1 MYTGCCKCNTPI
13 GQYIMRKSASDPIG
27 TLSVGNVINAAVSV
41 YKSNF
46 RDFFS
51 LALRS
56 VGWLL
61 LGFVGLIPVIL
72 VAVAINNAGV
82 TVLAGVV
89 WLALFMFCL
98 AKSLNSRGVVTRI
111 AYQQLINQPES
122 LFSASSQLA
131 NSHWKFLRLALWL
144 GLFIFGVLIL
154 AYLAFGALGGL
165 GVFLA
170 TQLPNAIGYILA
182 AVLIIAGVVAFFW
195 IFLSFYSSWFVA
207 ELPIAVERSAAGLD
221 AIGRSRQLST
231 PFSSRILMI
240 ILVAFLIV
248 LPINI
253 IASVPA
259 LAVIGQEPTS
269 PAYITGQVLNLVL
282 SILLELFLM
291 PFWQV
296 IKSVVYFD
304 LRSRLE
310 GADLQ
315 MK

>member
-1 MYTGCCKCNTPI
+1 
-13 GQYIMRKSASDPIG
+13 MRKSASDPIG
-27 TLSVGNVINAAVSV
+27 TLSVGNVINAAVSL

-72 VAVAINNAGV
+72 VAAAINNAGV
-82 TVLAGVV
+82 SVLAGVV
-89 WLALFMFCL
+89 WLGLFMFCL
-98 AKSLNSRGVVTRI
+98 AKSLNSRGVVARI

-154 AYLAFGALGGL
+154 AYLALAALGGL

-182 AVLIIAGVVAFFW
+182 AVLIIAGIVAFFW
-195 IFLSFYSSWFVA
+195 TFLSFYSSWFVA
-207 ELPIAVERSAAGLD
+207 ELPIAVERCAAGLD

-231 PFSSRILMI
+231 PFSSRILII
-240 ILVAFLIV
+240 ILVAFLIT
-248 LPINI
+248 LPLNI

-259 LAVIGQEPTS
+259 LAVIGQEQTS
-269 PAYITGQVLNLVL
+269 PTYLIAQGLNLVL
-282 SILLELFLM
+282 SILLELFIM

>member
-1 MYTGCCKCNTPI
+1 
-13 GQYIMRKSASDPIG
+13 MRKSASDPIG
-27 TLSVGNVINAAVSV
+27 TLSVGNVINAAVSL

-72 VAVAINNAGV
+72 VAAAINNAGV
-82 TVLAGVV
+82 SVLAGVV
-89 WLALFMFCL
+89 WLGLFMFCL
-98 AKSLNSRGVVTRI
+98 AKSLNSRGVVARI

-154 AYLAFGALGGL
+154 AYLALAALGGL

-182 AVLIIAGVVAFFW
+182 AVLIIAGIVAFFW

-207 ELPIAVERSAAGLD
+207 ELPIAAERCAAGLD

-231 PFSSRILMI
+231 PFSSRILII
-240 ILVAFLIV
+240 ILVAFLIT
-248 LPINI
+248 LPLNI

-259 LAVIGQEPTS
+259 LAVIGQEQTS
-269 PAYITGQVLNLVL
+269 PTYLIAQGLNLVL
-282 SILLELFLM
+282 SILLELFIM